1 MLKKADLRIIRTK
14 KFIYDAFIKLIA
26 EKGYDAITIQ
36 DITDEALINRAT
48 FYSHYRDKQ
57 DLLTKLSENVLGEL
71 TSKMVLY
78 THVQGQQIDFSE
90 FEGILQSIFECIL
103 KHADFYKSMLGSH
116 GIHDFNLK
124 MQQTI
129 MDNLEQNFIEL
140 KIEDHDLDIPK
151 DMVFHFITSC
161 VVGMAIWWLQN
172 DMKYS
177 PKYTA
182 KQLVK
187 LMTKGPLC
195 AVGFTLFNEG

>member
-14 KFIYDAFIKLIA
+14 KLIYDAFIKLIA

-36 DITDEALINRAT
+36 DIADEALINRAT

-57 DLLTKLSENVLGEL
+57 DLLTKLSQGALEEL

-78 THVQGQQIDFSE
+78 AHVQGHQIDLSK
-90 FEGILQSIFECIL
+90 FEEVLQSIFECIV
-103 KHADFYKSMLGSH
+103 KHADFYKTMFGPH
-116 GIHDFNLK
+116 GIYDFNLQ

-129 MDNLEQNFIEL
+129 MDHLEQNFIEL
-140 KIEDHDLDIPK
+140 ILRELDLDIPK
-151 DMVFHFITSC
+151 DMVLHFITSS
-161 VVGMAIWWLQN
+161 VVGIAIWWLQN

-182 KQLVK
+182 QQLVK
-187 LMTKGPLC
+187 LMTKGPIG
-195 AVGFTLFNEG
+195 AVGFTFVNER

>member
-57 DLLTKLSENVLGEL
+57 DLLTTLSENVLGEL

-103 KHADFYKSMLGSH
+103 KHADFYKSMLGPH

-187 LMTKGPLC
+187 LMTKGPLY
-195 AVGFTLFNEG
+195 AVGFTLFNED